1 MKQEEKNKS
10 LIRVISAMMIVELSP
25 VEIADAAI
33 KISDTERT
41 RSLLEDM
48 KQKFNEFQESV
59 RTIFEHLKNVDQ
71 N

>member
-1 MKQEEKNKS
+1 MKQEENNKS